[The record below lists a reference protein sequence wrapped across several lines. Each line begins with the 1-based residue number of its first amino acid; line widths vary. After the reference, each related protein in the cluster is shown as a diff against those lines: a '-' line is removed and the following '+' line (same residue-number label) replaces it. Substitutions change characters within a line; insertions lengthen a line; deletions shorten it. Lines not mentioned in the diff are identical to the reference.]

1 LVNGLA
7 TVKTPASLHI
17 LRPPTIERLR
27 NEILSGYNILHF
39 DGHGTFA
46 LRCPNCME
54 LNHPGNR
61 KCGSC
66 DASLEDEKPMG
77 YLAFEQEDGR
87 QDALASDELAEMLQ
101 AVPGSPTKLIFL
113 SACESAKGGDKSLAS
128 TLLNGGVPAVLAMKE
143 TVTVEATIALSKA
156 IYAALGA
163 GMTIADAFKNSL
175 PALSRLPD
183 SLETGTKAKTYLP
196 CRARKSRSV

>member
-1 LVNGLA
+1 MPLWKMRNQWA
-7 TVKTPASLHI
+7 IWPSNKKTGDKMPW
-17 LRPPTIERLR
+17 RLMSW
-27 NEILSGYNILHF
+27 EI
-39 DGHGTFA
+39 
-46 LRCPNCME
+46 
-54 LNHPGNR
+54 
-61 KCGSC
+61 
-66 DASLEDEKPMG
+66 
-77 YLAFEQEDGR
+77 
-87 QDALASDELAEMLQ
+87 LQ

-128 TLLNGGVPAVLAMKE
+128 TLLNGGVIAVLAMKE